1 MLKLLSSRK
10 TFYSLILF
18 ISLFSSISIAQRVRG
33 RVFDASSGRP
43 LLGASVTVENNSS
56 GMNTSITGQYS
67 LRIGTGTYRLRVSMV
82 GYQTTILAF
91 RIGTADLAMD
101 VPLQASF
108 DALGEVVVIGS
119 RSTTSRSNTD
129 TPAPIDTFTSDN
141 LMATGQVEPTQM
153 LNFVAPSF
161 NSARQT
167 VADGT
172 DHIDPATLR
181 GLGPDQVLVLVNG
194 KRRHTT
200 ALVNVNGTV
209 GRGSVG
215 TDLNAI
221 PTAAIERIEVLRDG
235 AAAQYGSDAIAG
247 IVNVVLKDEV
257 GKTSLT
263 AHAGKTYAGDGGTM
277 QYGLYHGFKIGKTG
291 HLSVAADYRFRQPTN
306 RVGTYTGFVYRTA
319 TQDGKPDTE
328 NRTLDNALIQQNGFS
343 RENNMAIGNSQV
355 RNLGAVINLGLPI
368 TKATEF
374 YLTANYNYRQG
385 QAAGFYRYPNQTR
398 QVDLTLYP
406 NGFLPQIHSTIN
418 DKSVLMGVQGVSQ
431 SGWRYDF
438 SNVYGGNSF
447 RFDIKNSMNASL
459 GANSPREFYAGMLA
473 FNQNTTNLNLAKDFA
488 EELGLQSFNVALG
501 AEYRLDNYQ
510 IKAGEEASYSNN
522 NPPNTPS
529 ANLKAAGAQV
539 FPGFQPANALNKTR
553 SIYGGYLDIETD
565 LSDWF
570 LISAAAR
577 YENYSDF
584 GRNIATK
591 VAARIKFSEA
601 LALRGNF
608 SNGFRAPSMHQR
620 YFNAISTVFVN
631 SPTGLVPLQQGTF
644 NNESDV
650 AQAFGIPSLK
660 AETSR
665 SYSVGITAR
674 PTNSLNITV
683 DAYEIDIQ
691 NRIVLTGSFPK
702 STPAIGRLLTA
713 FPDVN
718 SAVFFS
724 NAINT
729 RTRGLDVIVA
739 YGTRFNKTASLDLTA
754 AANFNQTK
762 IIGDVQTTDKLPAT
776 DFANVLF
783 NREERGRIELGQPQN
798 KIMVSGTLKIG
809 VVGLMVRATRFGQVA
824 ALFNGTDLA
833 RDEYFSPKTLT
844 DVSLMFKPIKAIT
857 LTVGANNV
865 MDVYPDK
872 IQNPLNTSDGRFV
885 YSRNATQFGFNGGY
899 YFVNLAANF

>member
-1 MLKLLSSRK
+1 MSKPLPSTKI
-10 TFYSLILF
+10 FYSVLLF
-18 ISLFSSISIAQRVRG
+18 VSLLCFESLAQRVRG

-43 LLGASVTVENNSS
+43 LLGASVTVENNTT

-82 GYQTTILAF
+82 GYQTTVLTF

-129 TPAPIDTFTSDN
+129 TPAPIDTFTGDN
-141 LMATGQVEPTQM
+141 LMATGQTEPTQM

-181 GLGPDQVLVLVNG
+181 GLGPDQVLVLING

-247 IVNVVLKDEV
+247 IVNVVMKDET

-263 AHAGKTYAGDGGTM
+263 AHAGKTYTGDGGTM
-277 QYGLYHGFKIGKTG
+277 QYGLYHGFKIGKGG

-319 TQDGKPDTE
+319 TQDGKTEAE

-343 RENNMAIGNSQV
+343 RENNMAVGNSQV
-355 RNLGAVINLGLPI
+355 QNLGVLVNVGLPI

-374 YLTANYNYRQG
+374 YLTANYNHRNG
-385 QAAGFYRYPNQTR
+385 QAAGFYRYPNQPR

-406 NGFLPQIHSTIN
+406 NGFLPEIHSAIN
-418 DKSVLMGVQGVSQ
+418 DRSVLMGVQGVSQ
-431 SGWRYDF
+431 NGWRYDL

-447 RFDIKNSMNASL
+447 KFDVKNSMNASL
-459 GANSPREFYAGMLA
+459 GASSPKDFYAGTLA

-488 EELGLQSFNVALG
+488 EEIGLQSFNVALG
-501 AEYRLDNYQ
+501 GEFRLDNYQ

-553 SIYGGYLDIETD
+553 TIYGGYLDVETD
-565 LSDWF
+565 LSEW
-570 LISAAAR
+570 LLVSAAAR

-584 GRNIATK
+584 GNNLATK
-591 VAARIKFSEA
+591 VAARIKLSETF
-601 LALRGNF
+601 ALRGNY

-620 YFNAISTVFVN
+620 YFNAVSTVFVN

-644 NNESDV
+644 NNESPV

-674 PTNSLNITV
+674 PTNALNVTI
-683 DAYEIDIQ
+683 DAYEINIQ
-691 NRIVLTGSFPK
+691 DRIVLTGSFPK
-702 STPAIGRLLTA
+702 STPAVGRLLAA

-718 SAVFFS
+718 SAVFFT
-724 NAINT
+724 NAIST

-739 YGTRFNKTASLDLTA
+739 YGTKFNKNTSFDLTA

-762 IIGDVQTTDKLPAT
+762 IIGDAQTTDKLPAA

-783 NREERGRIELGQPQN
+783 NREERGRIEQGQPRN
-798 KIMVSGTLKIG
+798 KIMVSGNLKVGI
-809 VVGLMVRATRFGQVA
+809 VGLMVRTTRFGEVA
-824 ALFNGTDLA
+824 ALFNGTDLT
-833 RDEYFSPKTLT
+833 RDEYFSPKTIT
-844 DVSLMFKPIKAIT
+844 DVSLMVKPIKIMT

-865 MDVYPDK
+865 LDVYPDK
-872 IQNPLNTSDGRFV
+872 IQNPLNASDGRFV

-899 YFVNLAANF
+899 YFVNLAVNF

>member
-385 QAAGFYRYPNQTR
+385 QAAGFYRYPNQAR

-418 DKSVLMGVQGVSQ
+418 DRSVLMGVQGVSQ

-459 GANSPREFYAGMLA
+459 GANSPREFYAGTLA

-674 PTNSLNITV
+674 PTNALNITV